1 VKEALM
7 RTLSLALLLVAG
19 CVPRTTLLGKPQRFQ
34 IGAAP
39 TAVSSAD
46 YNGDGKLDLL
56 VSREFSRGQLVV
68 MLGNGDGTFREA
80 GTLIGGGSPRG
91 GGATQDLDGDGHLD
105 LILADLDPGFVS
117 VMRGVGNGSFEG
129 AVNYQV
135 GRTPAS
141 MKVVDI
147 NDDGEFDIV
156 LVNRRPDDLGGYQ
169 DIHGHY
175 TVLLGNGDCTFQE
188 QRTVEF
194 GAEPRGLAVGDWNGD
209 GKVDLA
215 IADDYLSQVTLLLGK
230 GDGTFTP
237 GETYLVPF
245 GASGLTVADLNG
257 DKQPD
262 LIVRHTGITLLIGQG
277 GGRFQITGEYVTDNN
292 DSLALADF
300 DLDGNLDIATARR
313 LLLGD
318 GKGNFPRILQFD
330 NQNQSGFVWAADF
343 NGDKRTDLVVSD
355 RARNRISV
363 YLNQSSPPGEKGVEG
378 HQVSLVRAAPIQ

>member
-1 VKEALM
+1 M
-7 RTLSLALLLVAG
+7 RILALALLFAAG
-19 CVPRTTLLGKPQRFQ
+19 CVPRSTILGQPQRFQ
-34 IGAAP
+34 VGASP
-39 TAVSSAD
+39 TAISSAD

-68 MLGNGDGTFREA
+68 MLGEGNGTFREA

-91 GGATQDLDGDGHLD
+91 GGATQDLDGDGNLD

-129 AVNYQV
+129 AINYQV
-135 GRTPAS
+135 GRSPAS
-141 MKVVDI
+141 MKVVDLD
-147 NDDGEFDIV
+147 DDGEFDIV
-156 LVNRRPDDLGGYQ
+156 LVNRRPDDHGNYQ

-209 GKVDLA
+209 GKLDLA
-215 IADDYLSQVTLLLGK
+215 IGDDYLSQVTTLLGR

-237 GETYLVPF
+237 NETYLVPF
-245 GASGLTVADLNG
+245 GASGITVADLNG

-262 LIVRHTGITLLIGQG
+262 LIVRHTGITVLLGQR
-277 GGRFQITGEYVTDNN
+277 GRFYIIGEYVTENS
-292 DSLALADF
+292 DSLALSDF
-300 DLDGNLDIATARR
+300 DMDGNIDIATARR

-318 GKGNFPRILQFD
+318 GRGNFPRIYPFD
-330 NQNQSGFVWAADF
+330 KQNASGFVWAADF
-343 NGDKRTDLVVSD
+343 NGDRRPDLVVSD

-363 YLNQSSPPGEKGVEG
+363 YLNQAPAPKEQGSEG
-378 HQVSLVRAAPIQ
+378 GQQVSLVRTSTLR